1 MTYRF
6 LVPEPVARKIAAYDK
21 SVRKMLEKY
30 IQKHLVDAEDPR
42 VFGKALKYQH
52 IGLWR
57 YRVGDYR
64 LLVEIN
70 DHQLVIIAVD
80 FAQRSEIYK

>member
-52 IGLWR
+52 IDYGVTVWGITAFLWK
-57 YRVGDYR
+57 
-64 LLVEIN
+64 LTIIN
-70 DHQLVIIAVD
+70 W
-80 FAQRSEIYK
+80 